1 MSAETRKQ
9 DGIMFQKTFHLSFPL
24 TQQLSLDLSVPE
36 NVLRE
41 LRTPYTN
48 MLAYEPVW
56 ANGTVNSYI
65 TVNNSDGD
73 EAARIDDTGISL
85 RMENKSWLKTK
96 VANWLGVN
104 YL

>member
-1 MSAETRKQ
+1 MYQ
-9 DGIMFQKTFHLSFPL
+9 QHLDLQFPL
-24 TQQLSLDLSVPE
+24 TQQLGLNLDVPE

-41 LRTPYTN
+41 LSTPYTGFA
-48 MLAYEPVW
+48 LDAVW
-56 ANGTVNSYI
+56 ASGTVNSYI

-85 RMENKSWLKTK
+85 RMENKSWIKTK
-96 VANWLGVN
+96 VANWLGVK

>member
-1 MSAETRKQ
+1 MYQ
-9 DGIMFQKTFHLSFPL
+9 QQLDLQFPL
-24 TQQLSLDLSVPE
+24 TQQLSLDLDVPE

-41 LRTPYTN
+41 LRTPYTGFV
-48 MLAYEPVW
+48 LDAVW
-56 ANGTVNSYI
+56 AGETVNSYI

-96 VANWLGVN
+96 VANWIGVK

>member
-1 MSAETRKQ
+1 MYQ
-9 DGIMFQKTFHLSFPL
+9 QHLDLQFPL
-24 TQQLSLDLSVPE
+24 TQQLGLDLD
-36 NVLRE
+36 
-41 LRTPYTN
+41 
-48 MLAYEPVW
+48 APVDQRIEFYVD
-56 ANGTVNSYI
+56 NNLITTIDGLSSDNTMSSYL

-96 VANWLGVN
+96 VANWLGVK

>member
-1 MSAETRKQ
+1 MYQ
-9 DGIMFQKTFHLSFPL
+9 QQLDLQFPL
-24 TQQLSLDLSVPE
+24 TQQLGLDLDVPVDQRLKFYVNDDLITTIDGTFNSV
-36 NVLRE
+36 
-41 LRTPYTN
+41 
-48 MLAYEPVW
+48 
-56 ANGTVNSYI
+56 GTMSSYL

-96 VANWLGVN
+96 VANWLGVK

>member
-1 MSAETRKQ
+1 MYQ
-9 DGIMFQKTFHLSFPL
+9 QHLDLQFPL
-24 TQQLSLDLSVPE
+24 TQQLSLNLDVPE

-41 LRTPYTN
+41 LSTPYTGFA
-48 MLAYEPVW
+48 LDAVW
-56 ANGTVNSYI
+56 AGETVNSYI

-85 RMENKSWLKTK
+85 RMENKSWIKTK
-96 VANWLGVN
+96 VANWLGVK

>member
-1 MSAETRKQ
+1 MYQ
-9 DGIMFQKTFHLSFPL
+9 QHLDLQFPL
-24 TQQLSLDLSVPE
+24 TQQLGLNLDVPE

-41 LRTPYTN
+41 LSTPYTGFA
-48 MLAYEPVW
+48 LDAVW
-56 ANGTVNSYI
+56 ASGTVNSYI

-96 VANWLGVN
+96 VANWLGVK

>member
-24 TQQLSLDLSVPE
+24 TQQLSLDLNVPE
-36 NVLRE
+36 DFLNDW
-41 LRTPYTN
+41 RTPYTGSV
-48 MLAYEPVW
+48 LDAVW
-56 ANGTVNSYI
+56 ASGTVNSYI

-85 RMENKSWLKTK
+85 RMENQSWLKTK
-96 VANWLGVN
+96 VANWLGVK

>member
-1 MSAETRKQ
+1 MLLRVVNLIGRLCTLMCQ
-9 DGIMFQKTFHLSFPL
+9 Q
-24 TQQLSLDLSVPE
+24 QQL
-36 NVLRE
+36 
-41 LRTPYTN
+41 
-48 MLAYEPVW
+48 MLFGNWEQVY
-56 ANGTVNSYI
+56 NI

-96 VANWLGVN
+96 VANWIGVK

>member
-1 MSAETRKQ
+1 MYQ
-9 DGIMFQKTFHLSFPL
+9 QHLDLQFPL
-24 TQQLSLDLSVPE
+24 TQQLGLNLDVPE

-41 LRTPYTN
+41 LSTPFTGFA
-48 MLAYEPVW
+48 LDAVW
-56 ANGTVNSYI
+56 ASGTVNSYI

-96 VANWLGVN
+96 VANWLGVK

>member
-1 MSAETRKQ
+1 MYQ
-9 DGIMFQKTFHLSFPL
+9 QQLDLQFPL
-24 TQQLSLDLSVPE
+24 TQQLSLDLNVPE

-41 LRTPYTN
+41 LSTPYAN
-48 MLAYEPVW
+48 VLAYEPVW
-56 ANGTVNSYI
+56 ASGTVNSYI

-85 RMENKSWLKTK
+85 RVENKSWLKTK
-96 VANWLGVN
+96 VANWLGVK